1 MPDQSMVMQ
10 SIANQPNANQ
20 PNANQPNASQ
30 PNASQPKSGAEGP
43 SYDTAER
50 FARLL
55 TAISATY
62 LFVRISMGLLAA

>member
-20 PNANQPNASQ
+20 PNANQ

>member
-10 SIANQPNANQ
+10 SIANQPNAN
-20 PNANQPNASQ
+20 Q

>member
-10 SIANQPNANQ
+10 SI
-20 PNANQPNASQ
+20 ANQPNASQ

>member
-10 SIANQPNANQ
+10 SIASHSGANQPNANQ
-20 PNANQPNASQ
+20 PNANQPNA
-30 PNASQPKSGAEGP
+30 GAEGQ

>member
-10 SIANQPNANQ
+10 SIASHSGANQ
-20 PNANQPNASQ
+20 PNANQPNA
-30 PNASQPKSGAEGP
+30 GAEGQ